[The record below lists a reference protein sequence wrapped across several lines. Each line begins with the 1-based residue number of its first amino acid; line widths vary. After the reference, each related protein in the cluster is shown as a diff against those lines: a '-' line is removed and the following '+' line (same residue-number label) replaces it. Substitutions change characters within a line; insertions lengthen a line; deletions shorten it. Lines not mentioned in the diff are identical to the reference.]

1 MTKQTKSTKLE
12 PDKREKAFPKGLSED
27 IIREISR
34 VKDEPE
40 WMLKLRVDAYK
51 HFLERPMPAWGAD
64 LSGLDFQEIKYYAYA
79 GEKQGTWDKVPKDIK
94 NTFDKLGVPEIEQKY
109 LAGLTTQYESEA
121 IYHNLKDQ
129 WKNMGII
136 FEDTDSGLKKHPE
149 IFEKFFGKLIPYADN
164 KFAALNTA
172 AWSGGSF
179 IYIPKGVKLWMPV
192 QTYFRINTQ
201 QMGQFE
207 RTLIIADEDSEIHY
221 IEGCTAPQYMNSS
234 LHSAV
239 VEIFVMKNAKVRYT
253 TIQNWAKNIYNLVT
267 KRAIVEEN
275 GTMEW
280 VDCNLGSKV
289 TMKYPSVILKGRKA
303 HGELLSLAMA
313 EEGQNIDSG
322 GKMIHLAPET
332 TSIINSK
339 TISKDNG
346 IATYRGL
353 AKITAKAK
361 NSRTSINCNSL
372 ILNKGAKAYAYPVD
386 ILANKD
392 SIIEHEATISQI
404 SLDQLFYLQ
413 SRGFSEAEATKLIVS
428 GFIEPIASQLPME
441 YSVELERLLEMSLE
455 GVNSKHESRSSTN
468 FELTPPITLN
478 KTTL

>member
-1 MTKQTKSTKLE
+1 M
-12 PDKREKAFPKGLSED
+12 KRTNSNKTNQKKIGQFPKGLSEVVV
-27 IIREISR
+27 REISR
-34 VKDEPE
+34 IKNEPE
-40 WMLKLRVDAYK
+40 WMLKLRLDAFQ
-51 HFLERPMPAWGAD
+51 HFLKMPMPTWGAD
-64 LSGLDFQEIKYYAYA
+64 LSELNFDEIKYYAYA
-79 GEKQGTWDKVPKDIK
+79 GEKSSNWQEVPEDIK

-136 FEDTDSGLKKHPE
+136 FEDTDTGLQKHPE
-149 IFEKFFGKLIPYADN
+149 IFQKFFGKLIPFSDN

-172 AWSGGSF
+172 VWSGGSY

-192 QTYFRINTQ
+192 QTYFRINTS

-221 IEGCTAPQYMNSS
+221 IEGCTAPQYMSSS

-267 KRAIVEEN
+267 KRAIAEEN
-275 GTMEW
+275 AVMEW

-289 TMKYPSVILKGRKA
+289 TMKYPSVILKGEGA

-313 EEGQNIDSG
+313 EQDQNIDSG
-322 GKMIHLAPET
+322 GKMIHLAPNT

-346 IATYRGL
+346 IATYRGI
-353 AKITAKAK
+353 AKVTKKAT
-361 NSRTSINCNSL
+361 NSRTNINCNSL

-386 ILANKD
+386 ILSNRD

-404 SLDQLFYLQ
+404 SQDQLFYLQ
-413 SRGFSEAEATKLIVS
+413 SRGFTEAEATRLVVS
-428 GFIEPIASQLPME
+428 GFIDPIASQLPME

-455 GVNSKHESRSSTN
+455 E
-468 FELTPPITLN
+468 
-478 KTTL
+478 KTIK